1 MPSPP
6 QCGVMAN
13 AAEHPPRAMLAV
25 GMSAGSR
32 LLRRPLASYYLI
44 LGSAGLLL
52 TLGLIMVF
60 SASSVYSLRHHGSSY
75 YIVTRQLAWFVAALP
90 VAFVISRMSPRTIRR
105 LGLPLLLV
113 SLALLVLTYVPG
125 IGEEVRGNR
134 NWIDFGG
141 PFRIQ
146 PSELAKLGLVLWAAA
161 VLAGKGRLL
170 RQWRHLIVPF
180 LPVALA
186 VVALTVGQGDLG
198 TAVILMGVVLTMLW
212 IVGVPSWLFSM
223 AVGTAAVVGVYFVM
237 AAEHRLD
244 RVRLFLDP
252 FADVD
257 NRTFQAAHSIYAFSS
272 GGWWGRGLGGSV
284 EKWGGLPEAHTD
296 FIFAIIGEELGLP
309 GTLMV
314 ILLFL
319 VFGFAGIRIA
329 WNSRDQFVRLAA
341 AGITGGLLVQA
352 VLNMGSVLAVL
363 PIVGVPL
370 PLVSYGGSAL
380 MPMLVAVGVL
390 VAFARNEPGA
400 RAALAARRGSRNE
413 PGALRRERGGVSV

>member
-1 MPSPP
+1 
-6 QCGVMAN
+6 MAT
-13 AAEHPPRAMLAV
+13 AAEDVSRSVRTASV
-25 GMSAGSR
+25 SAGSR

-44 LGSAGLLL
+44 LGSAGLLV

-60 SASSVYSLRHHGSSY
+60 SASSVYSLRQHGSSY
-75 YIVTRQLAWFVAALP
+75 YIVTRQVAWFLAALP
-90 VAFVISRMSPRTIRR
+90 VAYLVSRMSPRTIRK

-113 SLALLVLTYVPG
+113 SLALLLMTYVPG
-125 IGEEVRGNR
+125 IGEEVRGNQ

-146 PSELAKLGLVLWAAA
+146 PSELAKLGLVLWGAG
-161 VLAGKGRLL
+161 VLASKGRLL
-170 RQWRHLIVPF
+170 GQWKHLIVPF
-180 LPVALA
+180 LPVALV

-198 TAVILMGVVLTMLW
+198 TAVVLMGVVLTLLW
-212 IVGVPSWLFSM
+212 VVGIPSWLFSL
-223 AVGTAAVVGVYFVM
+223 AVGTAAVVGVYFVL

-244 RVRLFLDP
+244 RVRLFLNP

-257 NRTFQAAHSIYAFSS
+257 NRTFQAAHSIYAFSG

-314 ILLFL
+314 IVLFL
-319 VFGFAGIRIA
+319 VLGFAGIRIA
-329 WNSRDQFVRLAA
+329 WSTRDRFIRLAA

-352 VLNMGSVLAVL
+352 LLNMGSVLAVL

-380 MPMLVAVGVL
+380 MPMLVAVAVL
-390 VAFARNEPGA
+390 VAFARQEPGA
-400 RAALAARRGSRNE
+400 RAALAARREGRAE
-413 PGALRRERGGVSV
+413 PGALRRERGGVSG

>member
-1 MPSPP
+1 
-6 QCGVMAN
+6 MAT
-13 AAEHPPRAMLAV
+13 AAEDASRSVLAASV
-25 GMSAGSR
+25 SAGSR
-32 LLRRPLASYYLI
+32 LLRRPLASYYLV

-60 SASSVYSLRHHGSSY
+60 SASSVYSLRQHGSSY
-75 YIVTRQLAWFVAALP
+75 YIVTRQAAWFLAALP
-90 VAFVISRMSPRTIRR
+90 VAFVVSRMSPRTIRK

-113 SLALLVLTYVPG
+113 SLALLLLTYVPG

-146 PSELAKLGLVLWAAA
+146 PSELAKLGLVLWAAG
-161 VLAGKGRLL
+161 VLASKGRLL
-170 RQWRHLIVPF
+170 RQWKHLIVPF
-180 LPVALA
+180 LPVALV

-198 TAVILMGVVLTMLW
+198 TAVVLMGVVLTLLW
-212 IVGVPSWLFSM
+212 VVGVPSWLFSL
-223 AVGTAAVVGVYFVM
+223 AVGTAAVVGVYFVL

-257 NRTFQAAHSIYAFSS
+257 NRTFQAAHSIYAFSG

-314 ILLFL
+314 IVLFL
-319 VFGFAGIRIA
+319 VLGFAGIRIA
-329 WNSRDQFVRLAA
+329 WNTRDRFVRLAA
-341 AGITGGLLVQA
+341 AGITGGLIVQA
-352 VLNMGSVLAVL
+352 LLNMGSVLAVL

-380 MPMLVAVGVL
+380 MPMLVAVAVL
-390 VAFARNEPGA
+390 VAFARQEPGA
-400 RAALAARRGSRNE
+400 RAALAARREGRTE
-413 PGALRRERGGVSV
+413 PGAVRRERGGVSG

>member
-1 MPSPP
+1 MATGAEDKP
-6 QCGVMAN
+6 QSVL
-13 AAEHPPRAMLAV
+13 AAGLAAM
-25 GMSAGSR
+25 SR
-32 LLRRPLASYYLI
+32 LLRRPLASYYLV

-52 TLGLIMVF
+52 TLGLVMVF
-60 SASSVYSLRHHGSSY
+60 SASSVYSLREFGSSY
-75 YIVTRQLAWFVAALP
+75 YLVTRQVAWVLAALP
-90 VAFVISRMSPRTIRR
+90 VAFLVSRMSPRTIRL
-105 LGLPLLLV
+105 LGLPLLL
-113 SLALLVLTYVPG
+113 LAIALLSLTYVPG
-125 IGEEVRGNR
+125 LGEEVRGNR

-141 PFRIQ
+141 PFRVQ
-146 PSELAKLGLVLWAAA
+146 PSELAKLGLVLWGAG
-161 VLAGKGRLL
+161 VLAGAGRAVRRWKQLV
-170 RQWRHLIVPF
+170 VPF
-180 LPVALA
+180 VPVAMI

-198 TAVILMGVVLTMLW
+198 TAVVLMGVVLTLLW
-212 IVGVPSWLFSM
+212 VVGIPSWLFSL

-257 NRTFQAAHSIYAFSS
+257 NRTFQAAHSIYAFSN
-272 GGWWGRGLGGSV
+272 GGWWGRGLGGSI

-309 GTLMV
+309 GTFMV
-314 ILLFL
+314 IALFL
-319 VFGFAGIRIA
+319 VLGYAGIRIA
-329 WNSRDQFVRLAA
+329 WNTRDPFVRLAS

-352 VLNMGSVLAVL
+352 LLNMGSVLAVL

-390 VAFARNEPGA
+390 VSFAKGEPGA
-400 RAALAARRGSRNE
+400 QAALAARQRKRPERS
-413 PGALRRERGGVSV
+413 GAPRRERGGVNV

>member
-1 MPSPP
+1 
-6 QCGVMAN
+6 MAT
-13 AAEHPPRAMLAV
+13 AAEDASRSALAASV
-25 GMSAGSR
+25 SAGSR
-32 LLRRPLASYYLI
+32 LLRRPLASYYLV

-60 SASSVYSLRHHGSSY
+60 SASSVYSLREHGSSY
-75 YIVTRQLAWFVAALP
+75 YIVVRQVAWFLAALP
-90 VAFVISRMSPRTIRR
+90 VAFVISRMSPSTIRKF
-105 LGLPLLLV
+105 GLPLLLV
-113 SLALLVLTYVPG
+113 SIALLLLTYVPG

-146 PSELAKLGLVLWAAA
+146 PSELAKLGLVLWAAG

-170 RQWRHLIVPF
+170 RQWKHLIVPF
-180 LPVALA
+180 VPVALI

-198 TAVILMGVVLTMLW
+198 TAVVLMGVVLTVLW
-212 IVGVPSWLFSM
+212 VVGVPSWLFSL

-257 NRTFQAAHSIYAFSS
+257 NRTFQAAHSIYAFSG

-314 ILLFL
+314 IVLFL
-319 VFGFAGIRIA
+319 VLGFAGIRIA
-329 WNSRDQFVRLAA
+329 WNTQDLFVRLAA

-352 VLNMGSVLAVL
+352 LLNMGSVLAVL

-380 MPMLVAVGVL
+380 MPMLVAVAVL
-390 VAFARNEPGA
+390 VAFARQEPGA
-400 RAALAARRGSRNE
+400 RAALAARREGRTE
-413 PGALRRERGGVSV
+413 PALRRERGGVSG

>member
-1 MPSPP
+1 
-6 QCGVMAN
+6 MAN
-13 AAEHPPRAMLAV
+13 AAEQPPRAMLAV

-212 IVGVPSWLFSM
+212 IVGVPSWLFSL

-257 NRTFQAAHSIYAFSS
+257 NRTFQAAHSIYAFSN

-284 EKWGGLPEAHTD
+284 QKWGGLPEAHTD

-314 ILLFL
+314 IALFL
-319 VFGFAGIRIA
+319 VLGYSGIRIA
-329 WNSRDQFVRLAA
+329 WNAREPFVRLAA
-341 AGITGGLLVQA
+341 AGITGWLLIQA
-352 VLNMGSVLAVL
+352 LVNMGSVLAVL

-380 MPMLVAVGVL
+380 VPMLVAVGVL
-390 VAFARNEPGA
+390 VSFARQEPRA
-400 RAALAARRGSRNE
+400 RAALAARR
-413 PGALRRERGGVSV
+413 ERGGVSV

>member
-1 MPSPP
+1 
-6 QCGVMAN
+6 MATSV
-13 AAEHPPRAMLAV
+13 EDQPRSVLTAGL
-25 GMSAGSR
+25 SATSR
-32 LLRRPLASYYLI
+32 LLRRPLASYYLV
-44 LGSAGLLL
+44 LGAAGLLL
-52 TLGLIMVF
+52 TLGMIMVF
-60 SASSVYSLRHHGSSY
+60 SASSVYSLREFGSSY
-75 YIVTRQLAWFVAALP
+75 YLVTRQVAWVLVALP
-90 VAFVISRMSPRTIRR
+90 VAFVVSRMSPRSIRR

-113 SLALLVLTYVPG
+113 SLALLLLTYVPSL
-125 IGEEVRGNR
+125 GEEVRGNR

-146 PSELAKLGLVLWAAA
+146 PSELAKLGLVLWGAS
-161 VLAGKGRLL
+161 VLAGSGRSL
-170 RQWRHLIVPF
+170 RQWKRLVVPF
-180 LPVALA
+180 VPVALI

-198 TAVILMGVVLTMLW
+198 TAVVLMGVVLTLLW
-212 IVGVPSWLFSM
+212 VVGVPSWLFSL
-223 AVGTAAVVGVYFVM
+223 AVGIAGVSGLYFVM

-257 NRTFQAAHSIYAFSS
+257 DRTFQAAHSIYAFSN
-272 GGWWGRGLGGSV
+272 GGWWGRGLGASI

-309 GTLMV
+309 GTFMV
-314 ILLFL
+314 IALFL
-319 VFGFAGIRIA
+319 VLGYAGIRIA
-329 WNSRDQFVRLAA
+329 WNARDPFVRLAT

-352 VLNMGSVLAVL
+352 LLNMGSVLAVL

-390 VAFARNEPGA
+390 VAFAKHQPGA
-400 RAALAARRGSRNE
+400 QAALAARRGAETRV
-413 PGALRRERGGVSV
+413 LRRERGGVNV

>member
-1 MPSPP
+1 MATGAEDKP
-6 QCGVMAN
+6 QSVL
-13 AAEHPPRAMLAV
+13 AAGLAAM
-25 GMSAGSR
+25 SR
-32 LLRRPLASYYLI
+32 LLRRPLASYYLV

-52 TLGLIMVF
+52 TLGLVMVF
-60 SASSVYSLRHHGSSY
+60 SASSVYSLREFGSSY
-75 YIVTRQLAWFVAALP
+75 YLVTRQVAWVLAALP
-90 VAFVISRMSPRTIRR
+90 VAFLVSRMSPRTIRL
-105 LGLPLLLV
+105 LGLPLLL
-113 SLALLVLTYVPG
+113 LAIALLSLTYVPG
-125 IGEEVRGNR
+125 LGEEVRGNR

-141 PFRIQ
+141 PFRVQ
-146 PSELAKLGLVLWAAA
+146 PSELAKLGLVLWGAG
-161 VLAGKGRLL
+161 VLAGAGRAVRRWKQLV
-170 RQWRHLIVPF
+170 VPF
-180 LPVALA
+180 VPVAMI

-198 TAVILMGVVLTMLW
+198 TAVVLMGVVLTLLW
-212 IVGVPSWLFSM
+212 VVGIPSWLFSL

-257 NRTFQAAHSIYAFSS
+257 NRTFQAAHSIYAFSN
-272 GGWWGRGLGGSV
+272 GGWWGRGLGGSI

-309 GTLMV
+309 GTFMV
-314 ILLFL
+314 IALFL
-319 VFGFAGIRIA
+319 VLGYAGIRIA
-329 WNSRDQFVRLAA
+329 WNTRDPFVRLAS

-352 VLNMGSVLAVL
+352 LLNMGSVLAVL

-390 VAFARNEPGA
+390 VSFAKNEPGA
-400 RAALAARRGSRNE
+400 QAALAARQRKRPERS
-413 PGALRRERGGVSV
+413 GAPRRERGGVNV

>member
-1 MPSPP
+1 
-6 QCGVMAN
+6 MATSAEGAPRSGL
-13 AAEHPPRAMLAV
+13 AAGLL
-25 GMSAGSR
+25 AGSR
-32 LLRRPLASYYLI
+32 LLRRPLASYYLV

-52 TLGLIMVF
+52 TLGLVMVF
-60 SASSVYSLRHHGSSY
+60 SASSVYSLRNHGSSY
-75 YIVTRQLAWFVAALP
+75 YIVTRQIAWLLAALP
-90 VAFVISRMSPRTIRR
+90 VALLTSRMSPRTIRR

-113 SLALLVLTYVPG
+113 SLALLLLTYIPG

-146 PSELAKLGLVLWAAA
+146 PSELAKLGLVLWGAG

-170 RQWRHLIVPF
+170 RQWKHLIVPF
-180 LPVALA
+180 VPVALI

-198 TAVILMGVVLTMLW
+198 TAVVLMGVVLTMLW
-212 IVGVPSWLFSM
+212 VVGVPSWLFSL
-223 AVGTAAVVGVYFVM
+223 AVGSAAVVGFYFVM

-257 NRTFQAAHSIYAFSS
+257 DRTFQAAHSIYAFSN

-309 GTLMV
+309 GTVMV
-314 ILLFL
+314 IAL
-319 VFGFAGIRIA
+319 VLVLGFAGIRIA
-329 WNSRDQFVRLAA
+329 WNTRDPFVRLAS
-341 AGITGGLLVQA
+341 AGIIGGLLVQA
-352 VLNMGSVLAVL
+352 LLNMGSVLAVL

-380 MPMLVAVGVL
+380 VPMLVAVGVL
-390 VAFARNEPGA
+390 VSFARREPGA
-400 RAALAARRGSRNE
+400 RAALAARRHLRGDQ
-413 PGALRRERGGVSV
+413 GAGRRERGGVNV

>member
-1 MPSPP
+1 
-6 QCGVMAN
+6 MATSV
-13 AAEHPPRAMLAV
+13 EDQPRSVLTAGL
-25 GMSAGSR
+25 SATSR
-32 LLRRPLASYYLI
+32 LLRRPLASYYLV
-44 LGSAGLLL
+44 LGAAGLLL

-60 SASSVYSLRHHGSSY
+60 SASSVYSLREFGSSY
-75 YIVTRQLAWFVAALP
+75 YLVTRQVAWVLVALP
-90 VAFVISRMSPRTIRR
+90 VAFVVSRMSPRSIRR

-113 SLALLVLTYVPG
+113 SLALLLLTYVPSL
-125 IGEEVRGNR
+125 GEEVRGNR

-146 PSELAKLGLVLWAAA
+146 PSELAKLGLVLWGAG
-161 VLAGKGRLL
+161 VLAGSGRSL
-170 RQWRHLIVPF
+170 RQWKRLVVPF
-180 LPVALA
+180 VPVALI

-198 TAVILMGVVLTMLW
+198 TAVVLMGVVLTLLW
-212 IVGVPSWLFSM
+212 VVGVPSWLFSL
-223 AVGTAAVVGVYFVM
+223 AVGIAGVSGLYFVM

-257 NRTFQAAHSIYAFSS
+257 DRTFQAAHSIYAFSN
-272 GGWWGRGLGGSV
+272 GGWWGRGLGASI

-309 GTLMV
+309 GTFMV
-314 ILLFL
+314 IALFL
-319 VFGFAGIRIA
+319 VLGYAGIRIA
-329 WNSRDQFVRLAA
+329 WNARDPFVRLAT

-352 VLNMGSVLAVL
+352 LLNMGSVLAVL

-390 VAFARNEPGA
+390 VAFAKHQPGA
-400 RAALAARRGSRNE
+400 QAALAARRGAETRVRS
-413 PGALRRERGGVSV
+413 GASGEE

>member
-1 MPSPP
+1 
-6 QCGVMAN
+6 
-13 AAEHPPRAMLAV
+13 
-25 GMSAGSR
+25 
-32 LLRRPLASYYLI
+32 
-44 LGSAGLLL
+44 LLL

-60 SASSVYSLRHHGSSY
+60 SASSVYSLREFGSSY
-75 YIVTRQLAWFVAALP
+75 YLVTRQVAWVLVALP
-90 VAFVISRMSPRTIRR
+90 VAFVVSRMSPRSIRR

-113 SLALLVLTYVPG
+113 SLMLLLLTYVPSL
-125 IGEEVRGNR
+125 GEEVRGNR

-146 PSELAKLGLVLWAAA
+146 PSELAKLGLVLWGAG
-161 VLAGKGRLL
+161 VLAGSGRSL
-170 RQWRHLIVPF
+170 RQWKRLVVPF
-180 LPVALA
+180 VPVALI

-198 TAVILMGVVLTMLW
+198 TAVVLMGVVLTLLW
-212 IVGVPSWLFSM
+212 VVGVPSWLFSL
-223 AVGTAAVVGVYFVM
+223 AVGIAGVSGLYFVM

-257 NRTFQAAHSIYAFSS
+257 DRTFQAAHSIYAFSN
-272 GGWWGRGLGGSV
+272 GGWWGRGLGASI

-309 GTLMV
+309 GTFMV
-314 ILLFL
+314 IALFL
-319 VFGFAGIRIA
+319 VLGYAGIRIA
-329 WNSRDQFVRLAA
+329 WNARDPFVRLAT

-352 VLNMGSVLAVL
+352 LLNMGSVLAVL

-390 VAFARNEPGA
+390 VAFAKHQPGA
-400 RAALAARRGSRNE
+400 QAALAARRGAETRV
-413 PGALRRERGGVSV
+413 LRRERGGVNV

>member
-1 MPSPP
+1 MAT
-6 QCGVMAN
+6 GV
-13 AAEHPPRAMLAV
+13 EDQPR
-25 GMSAGSR
+25 SALTAGLSATSR
-32 LLRRPLASYYLI
+32 LLRRPLASYYLV

-60 SASSVYSLRHHGSSY
+60 SASSVYSLREHGSSY
-75 YIVTRQLAWFVAALP
+75 YIVTRQVAWVLAALP
-90 VAFVISRMSPRTIRR
+90 VGFVISRVSPRTIRR

-113 SLALLVLTYVPG
+113 SVALLLLTYVPG
-125 IGEEVRGNR
+125 LGEEVRGNR

-146 PSELAKLGLVLWAAA
+146 PSELAKLGLVLWGAR
-161 VLAGKGRLL
+161 VLAGAGGSL
-170 RQWRHLIVPF
+170 RQWKQLVMPF
-180 LPVALA
+180 TPVALI
-186 VVALTVGQGDLG
+186 VVALIVGQGDLG
-198 TAVILMGVVLTMLW
+198 TAVVLMGVVLTLLW
-212 IVGVPSWLFSM
+212 VVGVPSWLFSL
-223 AVGTAAVVGVYFVM
+223 AVGTAGMVGVYFVM

-257 NRTFQAAHSIYAFSS
+257 DRTFQAAHSIYAFSN

-309 GTLMV
+309 GTFMV
-314 ILLFL
+314 IALFL
-319 VFGFAGIRIA
+319 VLGYAGIRIA
-329 WNSRDQFVRLAA
+329 WNTRDPFVRLAT
-341 AGITGGLLVQA
+341 AGITGGLVVQA
-352 VLNMGSVLAVL
+352 LLNMGSVLAVL

-390 VAFARNEPGA
+390 VAFAKHQPGA
-400 RAALAARRGSRNE
+400 QAALAARRGSRVQ
-413 PGALRRERGGVSV
+413 PRSGASGEE

>member
-1 MPSPP
+1 
-6 QCGVMAN
+6 MATSV
-13 AAEHPPRAMLAV
+13 EDQPRSVLTAGL
-25 GMSAGSR
+25 SATSR
-32 LLRRPLASYYLI
+32 LLRRPLASYYLV
-44 LGSAGLLL
+44 LGAAGLLL

-60 SASSVYSLRHHGSSY
+60 SASSVYSLREFGSSY
-75 YIVTRQLAWFVAALP
+75 YLVTRQVAWVLVALP
-90 VAFVISRMSPRTIRR
+90 VAFVVSRMSPRSIRR

-113 SLALLVLTYVPG
+113 SLALLLLTYVPSL
-125 IGEEVRGNR
+125 GEEVRGNR

-146 PSELAKLGLVLWAAA
+146 PSELAKLGLVLWGAG
-161 VLAGKGRLL
+161 VLAGSGRSL
-170 RQWRHLIVPF
+170 RQWKRLVVPF
-180 LPVALA
+180 VPVALI

-198 TAVILMGVVLTMLW
+198 TAVVLMGVVLTLLW
-212 IVGVPSWLFSM
+212 VVGVPSWLFSL
-223 AVGTAAVVGVYFVM
+223 AVGIAGVSGLYFVM

-257 NRTFQAAHSIYAFSS
+257 DRTFQAAHSIYAFSN
-272 GGWWGRGLGGSV
+272 GGWWGRGLGASI

-309 GTLMV
+309 GTFMV
-314 ILLFL
+314 IALFL
-319 VFGFAGIRIA
+319 VLGYAGIRIA
-329 WNSRDQFVRLAA
+329 WNARDPFVRLAT

-352 VLNMGSVLAVL
+352 LLNMGSVLAVL

-390 VAFARNEPGA
+390 VAFAKHQPGA
-400 RAALAARRGSRNE
+400 QAALAARRGAGVRARS
-413 PGALRRERGGVSV
+413 GASGEE

>member
-1 MPSPP
+1 
-6 QCGVMAN
+6 
-13 AAEHPPRAMLAV
+13 L
-25 GMSAGSR
+25 
-32 LLRRPLASYYLI
+32 
-44 LGSAGLLL
+44 
-52 TLGLIMVF
+52 
-60 SASSVYSLRHHGSSY
+60 
-75 YIVTRQLAWFVAALP
+75 
-90 VAFVISRMSPRTIRR
+90 
-105 LGLPLLLV
+105 
-113 SLALLVLTYVPG
+113 LTYVPG

-146 PSELAKLGLVLWAAA
+146 PSELAKLGLVLWGAG
-161 VLAGKGRLL
+161 VLAAKGGLL
-170 RQWRHLIVPF
+170 RQWKHLVVPF
-180 LPVALA
+180 IPVAFV

-198 TAVILMGVVLTMLW
+198 TAVVLMGVVLTLLW
-212 IVGVPSWLFSM
+212 VVGVPSWLFSL
-223 AVGTAAVVGVYFVM
+223 AVGSIAVVGFYLIM

-257 NRTFQAAHSIYAFSS
+257 DRTFQAAHSIYAFSN

-309 GTLMV
+309 GTV
-314 ILLFL
+314 IVIAL
-319 VFGFAGIRIA
+319 VLVLGFAGIRIA
-329 WNSRDQFVRLAA
+329 WNTRDPFVRLAS

-352 VLNMGSVLAVL
+352 LLNMGSVLAVL

-380 MPMLVAVGVL
+380 MPMLVAVGAL
-390 VAFARNEPGA
+390 VAFARHEPGA
-400 RAALAARRGSRNE
+400 QAALAS
-413 PGALRRERGGVSV
+413 RRETGASKEE

>member
-1 MPSPP
+1 
-6 QCGVMAN
+6 MATSV
-13 AAEHPPRAMLAV
+13 EDQPRSVLTAGL
-25 GMSAGSR
+25 SATSR
-32 LLRRPLASYYLI
+32 LLRRPLASYYLV
-44 LGSAGLLL
+44 LGAAGLLL

-60 SASSVYSLRHHGSSY
+60 SASSVYSLREFGSSY
-75 YIVTRQLAWFVAALP
+75 YLVTRQVAWVLVALP
-90 VAFVISRMSPRTIRR
+90 VAFVVSRMSPRSIRR

-113 SLALLVLTYVPG
+113 SLMLLLLTYVPSL
-125 IGEEVRGNR
+125 GEEVRGNR

-146 PSELAKLGLVLWAAA
+146 PSELAKLGLVLWGAG
-161 VLAGKGRLL
+161 VLAGSGRSL
-170 RQWRHLIVPF
+170 RQWKRLVVPF
-180 LPVALA
+180 VPVALI

-198 TAVILMGVVLTMLW
+198 TAVVLMGVVLTLLW
-212 IVGVPSWLFSM
+212 VVGVPSWLFSL
-223 AVGTAAVVGVYFVM
+223 AVGIAGVSGLYFVM

-257 NRTFQAAHSIYAFSS
+257 DRTFQAAHSIYAFSN
-272 GGWWGRGLGGSV
+272 GGWWGRGLGASI

-309 GTLMV
+309 GTFMV
-314 ILLFL
+314 IALFL
-319 VFGFAGIRIA
+319 VLGYAGIRIA
-329 WNSRDQFVRLAA
+329 WNARDPFVRLAT

-352 VLNMGSVLAVL
+352 LLNMGSVLAVL

-390 VAFARNEPGA
+390 VAFAKHQPGA
-400 RAALAARRGSRNE
+400 QAALAARRGAETRV
-413 PGALRRERGGVSV
+413 LRRERGGVNV

>member
-1 MPSPP
+1 
-6 QCGVMAN
+6 
-13 AAEHPPRAMLAV
+13 MLAA

-75 YIVTRQLAWFVAALP
+75 YIVTRQVAWFVAALP

-170 RQWRHLIVPF
+170 RQWKHLIVPF
-180 LPVALA
+180 LPVALGI
-186 VVALTVGQGDLG
+186 VALTVGQGDLG

-212 IVGVPSWLFSM
+212 IVGVPSWLFSL

-257 NRTFQAAHSIYAFSS
+257 NRTFQAAHSIYAFSN

-314 ILLFL
+314 IVLFL
-319 VFGFAGIRIA
+319 VLGFAGIRIA

-380 MPMLVAVGVL
+380 IPMLVAVGVL

-400 RAALAARRGSRNE
+400 RAALAARSGRRNE